1 MTQPCNTNADSGAAL
16 PRWRESLI
24 CTRPT
29 GSAGEC
35 RGLAT
40 GARWSGPPGGGVDLD
55 WRRRERPG
63 GDVRRARHHDAHPRR
78 SDRLPGGAQD
88 PEDVDLAD
96 TALREAAEETGLDR
110 TGVEVLGRLPPV
122 HVAVSGF
129 DVTAV
134 VAWWQRRSPGPGRC
148 RGEVAS
154 VWMVPVGDLVDLI
167 IALRFAI
174 PPATRAPPS
183 TWRAISSGG

>member
-1 MTQPCNTNADSGAAL
+1 M
-16 PRWRESLI
+16 
-24 CTRPT
+24 
-29 GSAGEC
+29 
-35 RGLAT
+35 
-40 GARWSGPPGGGVDLD
+40 
-55 WRRRERPG
+55 
-63 GDVRRARHHDAHPRR
+63 
-78 SDRLPGGAQD
+78 
-88 PEDVDLAD
+88 
-96 TALREAAEETGLDR
+96 DR

-129 DVTAV
+129 DVSGGSGAV
-134 VAWWQRRSPGPGRC
+134 QAPADAE
-148 RGEVAS
+148 EVAS

>member
-1 MTQPCNTNADSGAAL
+1 M
-16 PRWRESLI
+16 
-24 CTRPT
+24 
-29 GSAGEC
+29 
-35 RGLAT
+35 
-40 GARWSGPPGGGVDLD
+40 
-55 WRRRERPG
+55 
-63 GDVRRARHHDAHPRR
+63 
-78 SDRLPGGAQD
+78 
-88 PEDVDLAD
+88 
-96 TALREAAEETGLDR
+96 DR

-129 DVTAV
+129 DVTAGMRG
-134 VAWWQRRSPGPGRC
+134 AAAQSSGPGRC
-148 RGEVAS
+148 REVAS